1 MTLFKKLALPTVF
14 ITAAMMSGMTFADS
28 HSASSSD
35 QRSEMADIQLLLGA
49 KVKINDAMVKAM
61 TAHPNS
67 HVIEVEIEH
76 EHGML
81 FYKVKLILASG
92 ELLEIFIDSGDGAV
106 LTRAQIATLKSSSSD
121 DSDDSY
127 DDSDD
132 DSDDDRSGKND
143 DDDSDDDRSGK
154 NDDDDDDDRSG
165 KSDDSDDDD
174 KDDDDKDDD
183 DKDDDDEADDD
194 EADDDSSDDKSGS

>member
-14 ITAAMMSGMTFADS
+14 ITAAMMSGVTFADS

-106 LTRAQIATLKSSSSD
+106 LTGAQIATLKSSSSD

-165 KSDDSDDDD
+165 KSDDSDDDED
-174 KDDDDKDDD
+174 DDEADDDEADDDKDDD
-183 DKDDDDEADDD
+183 DKDDDD
-194 EADDDSSDDKSGS
+194 SSDDKSGS

>member
-14 ITAAMMSGMTFADS
+14 ITAAMMSGVTFADS

-106 LTRAQIATLKSSSSD
+106 LTGAQIATLKSSSSD

-143 DDDSDDDRSGK
+143 DDD
-154 NDDDDDDDRSG
+154 DDDRSG
-165 KSDDSDDDD
+165 KSDDSDDDED
-174 KDDDDKDDD
+174 DDEADDDEADDDKDDD
-183 DKDDDDEADDD
+183 DKDDDD
-194 EADDDSSDDKSGS
+194 SSDDKSGS

>member
-14 ITAAMMSGMTFADS
+14 ITAAMMSGVTFADS

-174 KDDDDKDDD
+174 KDDDD
-183 DKDDDDEADDD
+183 EADDD